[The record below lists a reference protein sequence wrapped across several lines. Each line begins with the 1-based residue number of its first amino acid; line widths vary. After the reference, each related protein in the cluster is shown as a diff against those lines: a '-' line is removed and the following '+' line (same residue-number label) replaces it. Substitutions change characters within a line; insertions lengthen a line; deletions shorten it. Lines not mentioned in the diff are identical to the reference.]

1 VAVRGEPYLSGFDQN
16 EIANDLLRI
25 GLELIEGLDGQKMS
39 ERYRR
44 TEANPLLPSVS
55 MHIALARVPSA

>member
-1 VAVRGEPYLSGFDQN
+1 VAVRGEPYLSGFDPN
-16 EIANDLLRI
+16 EIANDLMRI
-25 GLELIEGLDGQKMS
+25 GLELIEDLDGQKKS

-44 TEANPLLPSVS
+44 TEANALLPSVS